1 MKTSKIEK
9 DVRFLKFYAVFTTL
23 ILAFFLTSSFMKDK
37 ENTRFEEIDVERIN
51 IIEKDGQLKM
61 VISNQE
67 RQHPG
72 IVNGKVIERD
82 HPRPPGIIFFNHF
95 GDEMGGLV
103 YGENGP
109 NGQFG
114 SLTWDKVR
122 GDQTIG
128 FRHIE
133 SEDGSYLSGISMW
146 QQPNIPSDEKLAKRA
161 AAMRIE
167 DEVKRKEAL
176 QALRDSNLLT
186 THRLFIGKS
195 RNDAAMLE
203 ILDMKGQTRL
213 VVMVDT
219 DGSPKILFMN
229 EQGEITHTLP
239 E

>member
-1 MKTSKIEK
+1 MKKSKMEK
-9 DVRFLKFYAVFTTL
+9 DIRFLKLYAMFTTL
-23 ILAFFLTSSFMKDK
+23 ILSVVLMSSFVREK
-37 ENTRFEEIDVERIN
+37 EITRFEEIDVERIN
-51 IIEKDGQLKM
+51 IVEADGQLKM

-72 IVNGKVIERD
+72 IVNGKVIKRD

-146 QQPNIPSDEKLAKRA
+146 QQPNIPSDEMLAKRA

-167 DEVKRKEAL
+167 DESKRREAL

-203 ILDMKGQTRL
+203 ILDMTGQTRL

-219 DGSPKILFMN
+219 DGTPKILFLD
-229 EQGEITHTLP
+229 EQGEVTHTLP